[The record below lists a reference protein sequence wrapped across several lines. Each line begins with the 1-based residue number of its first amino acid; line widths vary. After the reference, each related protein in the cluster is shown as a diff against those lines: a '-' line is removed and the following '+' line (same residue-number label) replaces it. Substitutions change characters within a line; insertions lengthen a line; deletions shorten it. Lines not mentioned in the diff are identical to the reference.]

1 MSNKNLNWSSQLLL
15 NLRVVI
21 VSALSEAKGRNFGE
35 NIP

>member
-21 VSALSEAKGRNFGE
+21 VSALSEVKGRSFGE